1 MIHYLTTMHTYGQ
14 TSVAAGPLPGKTRRL
29 WGAESDTKCTTV
41 GATF

>member
-14 TSVAAGPLPGKTRRL
+14 TRVAAGPLAGKTRRL
-29 WGAESDTKCTTV
+29 WRAKSNTQCTTV